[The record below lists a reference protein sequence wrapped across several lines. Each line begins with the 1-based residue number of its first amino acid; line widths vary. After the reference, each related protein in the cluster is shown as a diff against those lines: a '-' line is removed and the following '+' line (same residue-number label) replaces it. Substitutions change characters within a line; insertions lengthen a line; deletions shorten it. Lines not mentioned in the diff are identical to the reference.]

1 MRQLLLALTLCFLVL
16 PAFADSPSAM
26 ITSLN
31 GSALVIDASGR
42 KVAEPMLNLQPRTL
56 IELRQGATMSVVFFS
71 RGSHVRFTGPALIG
85 IGKNRS
91 KVFKGD
97 PSAATEV
104 SSDSAL
110 IKAIDPNALA
120 EGPASGGVTVTTQ
133 DGKTNLA
140 WQTKVKGPYLVS
152 IYKPGRN
159 GQPRDGVWAEELM
172 GTSVAYTGPA
182 LDPTVTYVAE
192 VQVGETPVAAS
203 QFRVAD
209 GQAEMLGAAKVE
221 ADSMSSANPQDT
233 TPHVLMHTL
242 YAQVGDN
249 DSAAL
254 ALHPAMDA
262 QPEEDAFVNRLNVMG
277 QVVNRKANIDT
288 AQAQAFYQA
297 EENWTYS
304 PFWDAD
310 RWEWGDWDTF

>member
-1 MRQLLLALTLCFLVL
+1 MRQLLLSLTLCFLAM
-16 PAFADSPSAM
+16 PALADSPTAM

-31 GSALVIDASGR
+31 GSALVINGDT
-42 KVAEPMLNLQPRTL
+42 KTVAEPMMSLTPRTL

-91 KVFKGD
+91 KVFEGN

-104 SSDSAL
+104 ASDSAL

-120 EGPASGGVTVTTQ
+120 EAPPSGGVSASTQ
-133 DGKTNLA
+133 DGKTTIF
-140 WQTKVKGPYLVS
+140 WQAKGQGPFLVN
-152 IYKPGRN
+152 IYKPAQN
-159 GQPRDGVWAEELM
+159 GQPRASVWAEELM
-172 GTSVAYTGPA
+172 GTSVVYTGPV
-182 LDPTVTYVAE
+182 LDPNVTYVAE
-192 VQVGETPVAAS
+192 VKAGETRIAGT
-203 QFRVAD
+203 QFRV
-209 GQAEMLGAAKVE
+209 GGGHIQNLGAAKAE
-221 ADSMSSANPQDT
+221 ADAMASSDPSDT

-249 DSAAL
+249 DSAVL
-254 ALHPAMDA
+254 ALHPAMAA

-277 QVVNRKANIDT
+277 QAINRKANQDT
-288 AQAQAFYQA
+288 AYAQAYYQA

-310 RWEWGDWDTF
+310 RWDWDGWDNF